1 MNIFNRVVVILLLL
15 ATIVVSVIVMA
26 VPQPVIVVIRRELTF
41 AEALLTPTTHLVL
54 IVLGSFLIL
63 VCILLLWFELWR
75 PERKTVRVPQ
85 VSGGEAE
92 VSVDSIAQRLKY
104 HVDQLAGVIEVAP
117 SVISKG
123 KSVDVTL
130 DLETSPEIEVPKKTE
145 EVCQVT
151 KQVIEEKMGLKLH
164 KIRVNIRHAPYP
176 ETSKSEVQG
185 TKSEA

>member
-1 MNIFNRVVVILLLL
+1 MNVFNRVVVILLLL
-15 ATIVVSVIVMA
+15 ATTVVLAIVMV
-26 VPQPVIVVIRRELTF
+26 VPQPVIVVMMRELTF

-63 VCILLLWFELWR
+63 VCILLLWLELWR

-85 VSGGEAE
+85 VSGGETE
-92 VSVDSIAQRLKY
+92 VSIDSIAQRLKY
-104 HVDQLAGVIEVAP
+104 HVDQLAGVIEVTP
-117 SVISKG
+117 KVISKG

-145 EVCQVT
+145 EVCQVAR
-151 KQVIEEKMGLKLH
+151 QVIEEGMGLKLR

-176 ETSKSEVQG
+176 ETSKPEVQG